1 LYRTREIID
10 MVTVSS
16 RTGASQTLNDDES
29 SPPREASMSPS
40 RRRRRASP
48 EWEGRDIITVAALP
62 GRGLYVRHLGHPEGV
77 DGVHRPTVVLPGSAP
92 RPPASFDVAWLTE
105 HLGDM
110 QVVHVHGVSP
120 RVTPHHIVAAA
131 KVVKAAGRPLVVTAY
146 HLSDP
151 SGTDEAAYAAQLD
164 ALLPIADQVIT
175 ITESAQAE
183 ISKRWSVNAT
193 VLPHPHVVDFVR
205 MRRPRAE
212 QRRGPFVLGA
222 HLGGL
227 RLPGDPI
234 AVIEALA
241 TASAEV
247 PQVRLDVHVHDHLL
261 DSDSTRYDPV
271 TIREIER
278 IVTKAGGNL
287 RTHRP
292 MTDAQLWD
300 HLFSLDASFVP
311 PLHGSHSIWPEA
323 CFDLGTQALLPAG
336 THAADQRPGT
346 VYRTSAD
353 GVPDVDSLRAAIGQ
367 ALEKSTGDRA
377 DPTERFNERVKIAES
392 LRADYEKLLARFS

>member
-1 LYRTREIID
+1 
-10 MVTVSS
+10 
-16 RTGASQTLNDDES
+16 
-29 SPPREASMSPS
+29 MSPS

-92 RPPASFDVAWLTE
+92 RRPASFDVNWLAE
-105 HLGDM
+105 ELGEM
-110 QVVHVHGVSP
+110 QVVHVHGISP
-120 RVTPHHIVAAA
+120 RVTPEHVKAAA
-131 KVVKAAGRPLVVTAY
+131 AAVKAAGRPLVVTAY

-151 SGTDEAAYAAQLD
+151 NGTDEAGYAAQLD
-164 ALLPIADQVIT
+164 ALMPEADEVIT
-175 ITESAQAE
+175 ITETARAE
-183 ISKRWSVNAT
+183 IQRRWAVSAS

-212 QRRGPFVLGA
+212 QRRGPFIVGA
-222 HLGGL
+222 HLGSL

-234 AVIEALA
+234 AVVEALA
-241 TASAEV
+241 QAVTDI

-261 DSDSTRYDPV
+261 DSDSTRYNPV

-287 RTHRP
+287 RAHRP

-323 CFDLGTQALLPAG
+323 CFDLGIQVLLPTG
-336 THAADQRPGT
+336 SHAAAQRPGT
-346 VYRTSAD
+346 TYDASAD
-353 GVPDVDSLRAAIGQ
+353 GVPDVDSLRAAISQ
-367 ALEKSTGDRA
+367 AREKDVADRA
-377 DPTERFNERVKIAES
+377 DPTERFTERVKIAES
-392 LRADYEKLLARFS
+392 LRTSYEKLLARRI